1 MAVWYRVS
9 TILAATSTGRSWPTS
24 VRDIPR
30 TLKRRAVGRSAAH
43 GISAALQCDAR
54 LLRAKSEE
62 VRSGSG
68 GFSLGLQLLALRFE
82 PMVDQALRRV

>member
-1 MAVWYRVS
+1 M
-9 TILAATSTGRSWPTS
+9 
-24 VRDIPR
+24 
-30 TLKRRAVGRSAAH
+30 GRSAAH